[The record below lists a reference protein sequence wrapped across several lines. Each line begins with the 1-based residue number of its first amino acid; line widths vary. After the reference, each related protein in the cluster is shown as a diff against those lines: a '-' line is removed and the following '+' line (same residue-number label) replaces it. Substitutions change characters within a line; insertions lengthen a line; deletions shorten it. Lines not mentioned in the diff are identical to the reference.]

1 VVSRWAATRAAVV
14 ALAAAAGGCG
24 SKPDYPPNLVFPS
37 RTDRLVLK
45 TPETPPAAQNEPGKL
60 DEDLARLDSLGGKT
74 ALPADLPAATRT
86 DLDRFLKDAFG
97 TPAAPKVGGEPDA
110 TAAAEGLG
118 LTPDQLAEGGKLYRK
133 HCLQC
138 HNLTGDGRGP
148 SGFGGVPPP
157 RDFRRGAFKFVS
169 TGHGAKPRRADLV
182 RTLTEGLKGTIM
194 PSFGLLPEGERELMA
209 KYVTYLAV
217 RGETEYQALAAH
229 LGGPGDPSAPPES
242 RVGPIL
248 AEWVKA
254 EQAPPVPAAPDD
266 GEPGSASHYDAV
278 RRGHALFTAK
288 AENSC
293 VTCHEDFGRKPVL
306 RYDVWGTVAKPADLT
321 ATNVIKGGARDQDLY
336 ARVRFG
342 IAPVGMPAHPELT
355 DRQVW
360 DLVRFVQSA
369 PYPVRL
375 PEDVRAAVHPRP

>member
-1 VVSRWAATRAAVV
+1 
-14 ALAAAAGGCG
+14 
-24 SKPDYPPNLVFPS
+24 
-37 RTDRLVLK
+37 
-45 TPETPPAAQNEPGKL
+45 
-60 DEDLARLDSLGGKT
+60 
-74 ALPADLPAATRT
+74 
-86 DLDRFLKDAFG
+86 
-97 TPAAPKVGGEPDA
+97 
-110 TAAAEGLG
+110 
-118 LTPDQLAEGGKLYRK
+118 
-133 HCLQC
+133 
-138 HNLTGDGRGP
+138 
-148 SGFGGVPPP
+148 
-157 RDFRRGAFKFVS
+157 
-169 TGHGAKPRRADLV
+169 
-182 RTLTEGLKGTIM
+182 M

-355 DRQVW
+355 DRCGIW
-360 DLVRFVQSA
+360 SGSCSPPRTPCGSPKTCGPPSTRVRK
-369 PYPVRL
+369 L
-375 PEDVRAAVHPRP
+375 PWLLRRRVPHR